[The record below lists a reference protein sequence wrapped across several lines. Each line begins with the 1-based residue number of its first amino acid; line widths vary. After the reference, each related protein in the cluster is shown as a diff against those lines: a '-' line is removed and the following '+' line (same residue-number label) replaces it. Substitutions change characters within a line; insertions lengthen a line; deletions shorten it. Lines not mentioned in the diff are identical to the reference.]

1 MKAQSLLLAV
11 LFTSGLALADHHDT
25 AKQDGVAN
33 PKNVSQHNLS
43 RRPYSAPVANKAD
56 QAEDS
61 VDDMVESESEK
72 TYKKIQL
79 HNLGRRPYA
88 EK

>member
-1 MKAQSLLLAV
+1 MKTSILLVAL
-11 LFTSGLALADHHDT
+11 LFSAGLAQADHT
-25 AKQDGVAN
+25 ADHERSKNNQQD
-33 PKNVSQHNLS
+33 LS
-43 RRPYSAPVANKAD
+43 RRPYTVTPAAKAEKFEGD
-56 QAEDS
+56 
-61 VDDMVESESEK
+61 VVNVEETESEK

>member
-1 MKAQSLLLAV
+1 MKAQVLLAAL
-11 LFTSGLALADHHDT
+11 LFTAGLAQADHT
-25 AKQDGVAN
+25 ADHEKYNTNQ
-33 PKNVSQHNLS
+33 QQLS
-43 RRPYSAPVANKAD
+43 RRPYTVTPQAKPEKFEGDVADA
-56 QAEDS
+56 
-61 VDDMVESESEK
+61 VEEVEAEK

>member
-1 MKAQSLLLAV
+1 MKTQMLLIALLFSAGIAQ
-11 LFTSGLALADHHDT
+11 ADHT
-25 AKQDGVAN
+25 ADHEKYNTNQ
-33 PKNVSQHNLS
+33 QQLS
-43 RRPYSAPVANKAD
+43 RRPYTVTPAAKPEKFEGDVADA
-56 QAEDS
+56 
-61 VDDMVESESEK
+61 VEEVEAEK

>member
-1 MKAQSLLLAV
+1 MKTSILLTAL
-11 LFTSGLALADHHDT
+11 LFSAGLAQADHT
-25 AKQDGVAN
+25 ADHEKYNTNQ
-33 PKNVSQHNLS
+33 QQLS
-43 RRPYSAPVANKAD
+43 RRPYTVTP
-56 QAEDS
+56 QAKPEKFEGD
-61 VDDMVESESEK
+61 VVNAEETESEK

>member
-1 MKAQSLLLAV
+1 MKAQVLLAAL
-11 LFTSGLALADHHDT
+11 LFSAGLAQADHT
-25 AKQDGVAN
+25 ADHEKYNTNQ
-33 PKNVSQHNLS
+33 QQLS
-43 RRPYSAPVANKAD
+43 RRPYTVTPATKPETLEGDVVN
-56 QAEDS
+56 
-61 VDDMVESESEK
+61 VEETQTEK

>member
-1 MKAQSLLLAV
+1 MKAQVLLVALLLSA
-11 LFTSGLALADHHDT
+11 GLAQADHT
-25 AKQDGVAN
+25 ADHEKYNTNQ
-33 PKNVSQHNLS
+33 QQLS
-43 RRPYSAPVANKAD
+43 RRPYTVTPAVKPEKFEGDVA
-56 QAEDS
+56 
-61 VDDMVESESEK
+61 DMQEAESEK

>member
-1 MKAQSLLLAV
+1 MKAQVLLAAL
-11 LFTSGLALADHHDT
+11 LFFTGIAQADHT
-25 AKQDGVAN
+25 ADHEKYNTNQ
-33 PKNVSQHNLS
+33 QQLS
-43 RRPYSAPVANKAD
+43 RRPYTVTPQAKTETFEGDVADA
-56 QAEDS
+56 
-61 VDDMVESESEK
+61 VEEVETEK

>member
-1 MKAQSLLLAV
+1 MKAQVLLAALLLSA
-11 LFTSGLALADHHDT
+11 GLAQADHT
-25 AKQDGVAN
+25 ADHEKYTTNQ
-33 PKNVSQHNLS
+33 QQLS
-43 RRPYSAPVANKAD
+43 RRPYTVTPAAKPETFEGDVAD
-56 QAEDS
+56 IEETQA
-61 VDDMVESESEK
+61 EK

>member
-1 MKAQSLLLAV
+1 MKAQVLLVTLLLTA
-11 LFTSGLALADHHDT
+11 GLAQADHT
-25 AKQDGVAN
+25 ADHEKYNTNQ
-33 PKNVSQHNLS
+33 QQLS
-43 RRPYSAPVANKAD
+43 RRPYTVTPAAKPEKFEGDVA
-56 QAEDS
+56 
-61 VDDMVESESEK
+61 DMQETESEK

>member
-1 MKAQSLLLAV
+1 MKAQVLLVAL
-11 LFTSGLALADHHDT
+11 LFSAGLAQADHT
-25 AKQDGVAN
+25 ADHEKSNINQ
-33 PKNVSQHNLS
+33 QQLS
-43 RRPYSAPVANKAD
+43 RRPYTVTPAAKPEKFEGNTVDAVEE
-56 QAEDS
+56 AEA
-61 VDDMVESESEK
+61 EK

>member
-1 MKAQSLLLAV
+1 MKAQVLLVTLLLTA
-11 LFTSGLALADHHDT
+11 GIAYADHHESANT
-25 AKQDGVAN
+25 EGVVN
-33 PKNVSQHNLS
+33 TKNINQQNLS
-43 RRPYSAPVANKAD
+43 RRPYTVTPAAKPEKFEGDVAD
-56 QAEDS
+56 VEETQA
-61 VDDMVESESEK
+61 EK